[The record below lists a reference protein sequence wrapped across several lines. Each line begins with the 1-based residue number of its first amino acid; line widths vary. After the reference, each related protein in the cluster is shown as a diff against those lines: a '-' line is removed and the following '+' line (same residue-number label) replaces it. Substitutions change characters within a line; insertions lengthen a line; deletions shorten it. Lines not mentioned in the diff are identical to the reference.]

1 MTEQD
6 SKTLPKKSRFGW
18 RHVLGIAFIGI
29 IVTAL
34 LSAWWV
40 KQNIYASHFEPTRLS
55 AKEQQVLDSKLAK
68 LEESA
73 VKEKPA
79 IKKAKPYHQSVP
91 LEPERYS
98 EDDAKR
104 EISLSEKEL
113 NALIAKN
120 PETAKRVAIDLA
132 DDLVSV
138 KLLLPVDEDFPIL
151 GGKTLRLFFGVT
163 LSYKEDRPT
172 VAIRGVSLGGVP
184 LPSAWWGDIKNK
196 NLVEEFGSEGGFW
209 DLFSK
214 GVEDIKIREGHLWIK
229 LKE

>member
-1 MTEQD
+1 MPSLLPPCSQRGGS
-6 SKTLPKKSRFGW
+6 SKTFMLPSLSRRG
-18 RHVLGIAFIGI
+18 
-29 IVTAL
+29 
-34 LSAWWV
+34 
-40 KQNIYASHFEPTRLS
+40 LS

-68 LEESA
+68 LEKSA

-138 KLLLPVDEDFPIL
+138 KLLLPVDEDFL
-151 GGKTLRLFFGVT
+151 SLAGKHCGCFL
-163 LSYKEDRPT
+163 
-172 VAIRGVSLGGVP
+172 VS
-184 LPSAWWGDIKNK
+184 
-196 NLVEEFGSEGGFW
+196 
-209 DLFSK
+209 
-214 GVEDIKIREGHLWIK
+214 H
-229 LKE
+229 